1 MPHGTG
7 HPGGDGG
14 GGRGDGDE
22 LLAWGCR
29 SNGCSLNTALMTE
42 LGDPYAA
49 PLEPSLKHSL
59 TCLLVRIVSIPII
72 SIGIKSIW
80 VLTLKFTK
88 MSPQIRL
95 YCTRFLPLCDMEL
108 CVIDA

>member
-1 MPHGTG
+1 MGQGTQEEM
-7 HPGGDGG
+7 GG
-14 GGRGDGDE
+14 GGEEEVDR
-22 LLAWGCR
+22 LLAWGCW
-29 SNGCSLNTALMTE
+29 STGCSLNTALMTE
-42 LGDPYAA
+42 LGDPHAA
-49 PLEPSLKHSL
+49 PLEPSLKHLL

-88 MSPQIRL
+88 MSPQICL
-95 YCTRFLPLCDMEL
+95 CCTRFLPLCDMEL